1 MRRFSQVDVFT
12 DEFMKGN
19 ALAVVHDAEGLSTEE
34 MTAFANWTNL
44 AETTFLL
51 PPRDPA
57 ADYRVRI
64 FTTSRELPF
73 AGHPTLGSA
82 RAWLDAGNT
91 PREPGRL
98 VQECGAGLVEVRRD
112 GARLAFAAPP
122 LVRGEPVED
131 VDGLAAALAIRPD
144 EIVQARWTDNGPGW
158 VAVLL
163 HSAEA
168 VLAVRPDYTRFGEF
182 TDIGVVGPHR
192 DGGDAAFEVRA
203 FVNEGGVFGEDP
215 VTGSLNASIAQWLIP
230 AEIAQQQYVA
240 AQGTVL
246 GRQGR
251 IHLALTGGQVW
262 VGGDTVVGI
271 TGTVALPPVR

>member
-1 MRRFSQVDVFT
+1 MRTFSQVDVFT

-19 ALAVVHDAEGLSTEE
+19 ALAVVHDAEGLTTEQ
-34 MTAFANWTNL
+34 MAAFANWTNL

-51 PPRDPA
+51 PPTNPA

-64 FTTSRELPF
+64 FTVSRELPF

-82 RAWLDAGNT
+82 HVWLTAGHT
-91 PREPGRL
+91 PQDQGKV

-112 GARLAFAAPP
+112 GERLAFAAPP
-122 LVRGEPVED
+122 LLRGGPVED
-131 VDGLAAALAIRPD
+131 HQALADALAITPED
-144 EIVQARWTDNGPGW
+144 IAGAQWADNGPGW

-168 VLAVRPDYTRFGEF
+168 VLATRPDYQRFGEF
-182 TDIGVVGPHR
+182 TGIGVVGPHR
-192 DGGDAAFEVRA
+192 EGGDAAFEVRA
-203 FVNEGGVFGEDP
+203 FINEGSRFEEDP

-230 AEIAQQQYVA
+230 AGIAQEEYVA

-246 GRQGR
+246 GRRGR
-251 IHLALTGGQVW
+251 VHLSQVDGEIW
-262 VGGDTVVGI
+262 VGGNTVLGI
-271 TGTVALPPVR
+271 TGQVAL